1 MKTLPGIKIA
11 VFFTLVFVVGLGVYA
26 GTKNTK
32 ALNKKQK
39 FIVGFGWSETD
50 PCAPDPVAH
59 SVADIELYLTG
70 TGKANKYKLQHYVDG
85 NPFGA
90 PQGNLCLWTSNPPTT
105 TNAISSA
112 AAPQAGPSGTPAGA
126 KTQSAGYAQFDS
138 STDADNFTDWVN
150 STSAVPSKS
159 KGTKK

>member
-32 ALNKKQK
+32 ASSRKHK

-50 PCAPDPVAH
+50 PCDPNPAPH
-59 SVADIELYLTG
+59 SIGEI
-70 TGKANKYKLQHYVDG
+70 KAYFDGLNAPHKYKVQHYVDG
-85 NPFGA
+85 NPDGA
-90 PQGNLCLWTSNPPTT
+90 PEGDLCLWTSTPPM
-105 TNAISSA
+105 AMHAMSSA
-112 AAPQAGPSGTPAGA
+112 ATPQAGPSGTPSGA
-126 KTQSAGYAQFDS
+126 KTQSSGYAQFDT

-150 STSAVPSKS
+150 STSAVPSKA
-159 KGTKK
+159 KATKK